1 MLSARSWAIARR
13 YALPPLLFGAALVA
27 ARRRVALVFFA
38 GAGLILAFFRDPDRP
53 LEPDPALVYAA
64 ADGYVTDVG
73 RADAPW
79 LQSRDAIRIST
90 FLSLHNVHVTRS
102 PIAGQVVRREDLD
115 GRLVPALSRR
125 AAGQNRQS
133 RLSIHG
139 PEGDAGVVLVA
150 GALARRITSWV
161 DIGDHL
167 QPGVRLG
174 LIHFGSRVDV
184 VMPANH
190 IEPLVRR
197 GDRVIAGRTPIAQIT
212 TTAAQ

>member
-13 YALPPLLFGAALVA
+13 YALPPLLFGTALVA
-27 ARRRVALVFFA
+27 ARRRVALLFFA
-38 GAGLILAFFRDPDRP
+38 GTGLILAFFRDPERP

-73 RADAPW
+73 SAEAPW
-79 LQSRDAIRIST
+79 LQWRDATRIST

-102 PIAGQVVRREDLD
+102 PITGQVVRREDLD
-115 GRLVPALSRR
+115 GRLVPALSRH
-125 AAGQNRQS
+125 AAEENRQS

-139 PEGDAGVVLVA
+139 PQGEAWVVLVA

-161 DIGDHL
+161 DIGDDL
-167 QPGVRLG
+167 RPGVRLG

-184 VMPANH
+184 MMPAGQ

-197 GDRVIAGRTPIAQIT
+197 GDRVIGGRTPIARIL
-212 TTAAQ
+212 TTAAR

>member
-1 MLSARSWAIARR
+1 MLSARSWAVARR
-13 YALPPLLFGAALVA
+13 YALPPLLCGAVLVA
-27 ARRRVALVFFA
+27 ARQRAALLFLA
-38 GAGLILAFFRDPDRP
+38 GAGMILAFFRDPDRP
-53 LEPDPALVYAA
+53 LDPDPQLVYAA

-73 RADAPW
+73 RAEAPW
-79 LQSRDAIRIST
+79 LQWRDGVRIST

-115 GRLVPALSRR
+115 GRLAPALSTR
-125 AAGQNRQS
+125 AAQENRQS

-139 PEGDAGVVLVA
+139 PEAEAGVVLVA

-161 DIGDHL
+161 NIGD
-167 QPGVRLG
+167 QVRAGVRLG

-184 VMPANH
+184 IMPAGQ

-197 GDRVIAGRTPIAQIT
+197 GDRVVGGRTPIARILT
-212 TTAAQ
+212 SAAQ